1 MVASALVVNRD
12 HLRMELGHVPSRRE
26 VASRQWQRVG
36 GALARGARGTA
47 TPSPPQAHAVSDPGA
62 DLGSGT
68 VATGSR
74 VAWLD
79 LADRGQ
85 DAVYA
90 SALPDGPPVVL
101 SATAALI
108 FLVAARGGS
117 LDEVVA
123 GVAEESGQPVE
134 EIRDD
139 VVSFVD
145 ELVGLRLLIRG

>member
-1 MVASALVVNRD
+1 
-12 HLRMELGHVPSRRE
+12 
-26 VASRQWQRVG
+26 
-36 GALARGARGTA
+36 
-47 TPSPPQAHAVSDPGA
+47 VSDPGA
-62 DLGSGT
+62 DQGSGA
-68 VATGSR
+68 VSAGSR

-101 SATAALI
+101 SGTAALI

-117 LDEVVA
+117 LDDVVA
-123 GVAEESGQPVE
+123 GVAEESGQPVA

-139 VVSFVD
+139 VVRFVD
-145 ELVGLRLLIRG
+145 KLVDLRLVARS

>member
-1 MVASALVVNRD
+1 VN
-12 HLRMELGHVPSRRE
+12 
-26 VASRQWQRVG
+26 
-36 GALARGARGTA
+36 
-47 TPSPPQAHAVSDPGA
+47 DPGS

-68 VATGSR
+68 VTTGSR

-101 SATAALI
+101 TGTAALI

-123 GVAEESGQPVE
+123 GVAEEAGQPVE

-145 ELVGLRLLIRG
+145 ELVGLRLLIRS

>member
-1 MVASALVVNRD
+1 M
-12 HLRMELGHVPSRRE
+12 
-26 VASRQWQRVG
+26 
-36 GALARGARGTA
+36 
-47 TPSPPQAHAVSDPGA
+47 SDPG
-62 DLGSGT
+62 DHQGPGVLS
-68 VATGSR
+68 TGSR

-85 DAVYA
+85 DTVYA

-101 SATAALI
+101 SGTAALI

-123 GVAEESGQPVE
+123 GVADESGQPVE

-139 VVSFVD
+139 VVRFVD
-145 ELVGLRLLIRG
+145 ELVDFRLLTRS